1 MTHVLL
7 ATFAANVP
15 VVVVTVQSRRFE
27 NDAVA
32 KLIASLAVSDVVNGL
47 LAACCAG
54 IAWSLQPG
62 QQAPTWLLR
71 IVNSGMY
78 TFGVCS
84 IWHLAAVS
92 VVKCGV
98 IVRPLTHFTI
108 FTDRVLRAIVCTIWT
123 LGILTGGASNLDVSE
138 ID

>member
-1 MTHVLL
+1 MVSEEEEE
-7 ATFAANVP
+7 
-15 VVVVTVQSRRFE
+15 VVDCMRRP
-27 NDAVA
+27 
-32 KLIASLAVSDVVNGL
+32 I
-47 LAACCAG
+47 
-54 IAWSLQPG
+54 
-62 QQAPTWLLR
+62 
-71 IVNSGMY
+71 NSGMY

-123 LGILTGGASNLDVSE
+123 LGIVTGAASNLDVSE
-138 ID
+138 TYFSRVTLLAYVRRNGTAVGASLAVTLTVQ